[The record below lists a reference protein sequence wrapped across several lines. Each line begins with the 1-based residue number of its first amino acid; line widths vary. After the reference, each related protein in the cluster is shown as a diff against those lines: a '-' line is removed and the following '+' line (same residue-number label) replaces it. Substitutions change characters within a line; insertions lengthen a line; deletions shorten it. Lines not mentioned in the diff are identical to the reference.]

1 MPVEP
6 GPAALLP
13 TTACRFATAF
23 FAAPRA
29 KTFPFTLWNEY
40 A

>member
-6 GPAALLP
+6 GPAAWPP

-29 KTFPFTLWNEY
+29 KTFPFILWNEY